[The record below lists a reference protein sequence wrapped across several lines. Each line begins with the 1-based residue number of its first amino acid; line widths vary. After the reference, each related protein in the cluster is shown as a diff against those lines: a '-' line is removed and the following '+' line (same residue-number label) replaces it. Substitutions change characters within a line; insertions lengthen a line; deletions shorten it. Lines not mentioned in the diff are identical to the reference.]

1 MRFLL
6 DLAWRDLRASG
17 RSLWIFC
24 ACLALGVTLVSASG
38 GLHRLI
44 SLGLLA
50 DTRNL
55 MGGDLEVDTNQA
67 LPEPVLQWMN
77 SNGEVSL
84 VTEMYTMLGTEDGN
98 FLRVELQSMDARY
111 PLYGKLRLEPEQAL
125 SSATEFRAGHWGAA
139 IDPALAN
146 RLGIG
151 VGDKIYVGSLA
162 LAVRALV
169 LEQPDRN
176 LNADW
181 RGPPVLLAGEAMR
194 ASGLIQ
200 PGSRLDFEY
209 RVATDIVADLW
220 RERFYTRFPDQPYE
234 VRTFEDRSQKISE
247 RLGQIASGLLII
259 GFSTLF
265 IGGLGVFNSI
275 QSYLQG
281 KLKTIATLR
290 TLGLRNR
297 RLATVYLLQVGIL
310 SVGASL
316 AGCVIGAAMA
326 LLGAT
331 VAATQIPV
339 EASLQGLLLPG
350 LIALSFGML
359 TAFTFALPALGRA
372 LAVSPA
378 TLFRDGDQDASDTP
392 SSWWLAAFCGA
403 ALIVVLVL
411 LALPDPLFGFGFIA
425 LMGLILI
432 LLDLVV
438 RGIRRATRALD
449 GHRLM
454 NGNFALR
461 LAMANLHRPGTPLR
475 TALISL
481 GSALTLL
488 VACTLVVASLLR
500 AINATIPEQAPALVL
515 YDINSNQLQPVVET
529 ITTLAGNAR
538 VLTAPLVRARIGT
551 VNGKPLSAHLASDQE
566 QFRDSANDQY
576 KLSYRAGN
584 IDDIRLIEGSWWPAD
599 YTGPP
604 KMALEDREAKQLDLE
619 IGDSVSFSMEGRSI
633 AAEIVAIY
641 SQKGLQTR
649 FWFEG
654 IMTDGVLDPFIHR
667 HVGAAF
673 MDDTETAAAQRRI
686 AALAPNVISVPT
698 ASLLATARNLLGQA
712 TAGLVVVA
720 GVSLGASL
728 LVLISVMAAGRTRQI
743 YDATILNAL
752 GTRLSLI
759 KRSLHLE
766 YLLLALITSLFA
778 ILLGSAIALPLLQ
791 LRLKLPSADLIWL
804 GAITAIVVSMLS
816 LSLGARYLLRRLS
829 LKPAVLL
836 RNAN

>member
-24 ACLALGVTLVSASG
+24 ACLTLGVTLVTASG
-38 GLHRLI
+38 GLYRLV

-55 MGGDLEVDTNQA
+55 MGGDLEVDTSQA

-77 SNGEVSL
+77 ANGEVSL

-111 PLYGKLRLEPEQAL
+111 PLYGKLRLDPAQAL
-125 SSATEFRAGHWGAA
+125 SSATEYREGHWGAA

-151 VGDKIYVGSLA
+151 VGDMIYVGSLT
-162 LAVRALV
+162 LAVRALL

-181 RGPPVLLAGEAMR
+181 RGPPVLLAREAMQ

-200 PGSRLDFEY
+200 PGSRLDYEY
-209 RVATDIVADLW
+209 RVATDIVPDLW
-220 RERFYTRFPDQPYE
+220 RERFYARFPDQSWE
-234 VRTFEDRSQKISE
+234 VRTFEDRSRRISE

-316 AGCVIGAAMA
+316 AGCLIGMAMA

-331 VAATQIPV
+331 IVAAQIPV
-339 EASLQGLLLPG
+339 ETTLQGLLLPG
-350 LIALSFGML
+350 LSALSFGLL

-392 SSWWLAAFCGA
+392 SAWWLATFCGA

-432 LLDLVV
+432 LLDVVV
-438 RGIRRATRALD
+438 RGIRRAARTLAD
-449 GHRLM
+449 HRLM

-461 LAMANLHRPGTPLR
+461 LAMANLHRPGAPLR

-500 AINATIPEQAPALVL
+500 AINATIPREAPALVL
-515 YDINSNQLQPVVET
+515 YDINNNQLQPVVET
-529 ITTLAGNAR
+529 IAAVPGEAR
-538 VLTAPLVRARIGT
+538 VLIAPLVRARIGT
-551 VNGKPLSAHLASDQE
+551 VNGKPLSEHLAFDQE

-584 IDDIRLIEGSWWPAD
+584 IDGIRLVEGAWWPPGYA
-599 YTGPP
+599 GSP
-604 KMALEDREAKQLDLE
+604 KMALEDREARQLGLE
-619 IGDSVSFSMEGRSI
+619 LGDTLSFRMEGRSI
-633 AAEIVAIY
+633 EAEIVAIY

-654 IMTDGVLDPFIHR
+654 IMTDGVLDPYIHR

-673 MDDTETAAAQRRI
+673 IDDAETAAAQRRI

-698 ASLLATARNLLGQA
+698 ASLLATASNLLGQA

-720 GVSLGASL
+720 SVSLGASL

-759 KRSLHLE
+759 RRSLQLE

-778 ILLGSAIALPLLQ
+778 VLLGSAIALPLLQ
-791 LRLKLPSADLIWL
+791 LRLKLPSGDLIWL
-804 GAITAIVVSMLS
+804 GAITAFVVSTLS
-816 LSLGARYLLRRLS
+816 LSLGARYLLRRLG

>member
-6 DLAWRDLRASG
+6 KLAWRDLRASG

-24 ACLALGVTLVSASG
+24 ACLTLGVTLVTASG

-55 MGGDLEVDTNQA
+55 LGGDLEVDTNQA
-67 LPEPVLQWMN
+67 LPETVLQWMN
-77 SNGEVSL
+77 ANGEVSL

-111 PLYGKLRLEPEQAL
+111 PLYGELRLDPAQAL
-125 SSATEFRAGHWGAA
+125 SSATEYRDGYWGVA
-139 IDPALAN
+139 IDPALAD

-151 VGDKIYVGSLA
+151 VGDMIYVGSLT

-181 RGPPVLLAGEAMR
+181 RGPPVLLAGEAMQ

-200 PGSRLDFEY
+200 PGSRLDYEY
-209 RVATDIVADLW
+209 RVATDVVADLW
-220 RERFYTRFPDQPYE
+220 RERFYAQFPDQSWE
-234 VRTFEDRSQKISE
+234 VRTFEDRSRRISE

-297 RLATVYLLQVGIL
+297 RLATVYLLQVGFL
-310 SVGASL
+310 SIAASL
-316 AGCVIGAAMA
+316 AGCVIGVAMA

-331 VAATQIPV
+331 VAAAQIPV
-339 EASLQGLLLPG
+339 ETTLQGLLVPG
-350 LIALSFGML
+350 LGALLFGLL

-372 LAVSPA
+372 LSVSPA
-378 TLFRDGDQDASDTP
+378 TLFRDGDQDASETP
-392 SSWWLAAFCGA
+392 STWWLATFCGA
-403 ALIVVLVL
+403 SLIVVLVL
-411 LALPDPLFGFGFIA
+411 LTLPDPLFGFGFIA
-425 LMGLILI
+425 LMGLILM
-432 LLDLVV
+432 LLDIVV
-438 RGIRRATRALD
+438 RGIRRTARTLE

-500 AINATIPEQAPALVL
+500 AINATIPREAPALVL
-515 YDINSNQLQPVVET
+515 YDININQLQPVVDT
-529 ITTLAGNAR
+529 IAAAPGDSR

-551 VNGKPLSAHLASDQE
+551 VNGKPLSEHLAFDQE

-584 IDDIRLIEGSWWPAD
+584 IDDIRLVDGAWWPPD
-599 YTGPP
+599 YAGPP
-604 KMALEDREAKQLDLE
+604 KMALEDREAKQLGLGP
-619 IGDSVSFSMEGRSI
+619 GDALSFNMEGRSI
-633 AAEIVAIY
+633 EAEIVAIY

-673 MDDTETAAAQRRI
+673 IDDAETAAAQRRI

-698 ASLLATARNLLGQA
+698 ASLLDTARNLLGQA

-720 GVSLGASL
+720 SVSLGASL
-728 LVLISVMAAGRTRQI
+728 LVLVSVMAAGRTRQI

-759 KRSLHLE
+759 RRSLHLE

-791 LRLKLPSADLIWL
+791 LRLKLPSGDLIWL
-804 GAITAIVVSMLS
+804 GAITAIVVSTLS
-816 LSLGARYLLRRLS
+816 LSLGASYLLRRLS

>member
-372 LAVSPA
+372 LSVSPA

-584 IDDIRLIEGSWWPAD
+584 IDDIRLIEGSW
-599 YTGPP
+599 
-604 KMALEDREAKQLDLE
+604 
-619 IGDSVSFSMEGRSI
+619 SFSMEGRSI